1 MSGKP
6 RPCGCKG
13 YRSCLLC
20 EREFNLLPFQEE
32 LFTAEALQENV
43 KIYWH
48 FHFYL
53 NFNSSFTCFREF
65 GHMYIVHHAI

>member
-20 EREFNLLPFQEE
+20 EKEFNLLPFKEDP
-32 LFTAEALQENV
+32 FTAESLAESVSCVHFNLNSGLS
-43 KIYWH
+43 KIL
-48 FHFYL
+48 FL
-53 NFNSSFTCFREF
+53 
-65 GHMYIVHHAI
+65 GHPFLCLLPIV